1 MSSSAVPRC
10 SLYPPQ
16 LIIISVPSTDSSLA
30 RLPPFV
36 CLIFTGHEHF
46 STDSVFFLASFFL
59 DSIFPFSLIMTD
71 VNQINKF
78 SIKFHLPVFNTTILL
93 T

>member
-30 RLPPFV
+30 RLPPPFV
-36 CLIFTGHEHF
+36 CLIFTGHEDF
-46 STDSVFFLASFFL
+46 STDPVFFLASFFL

-78 SIKFHLPVFNTTILL
+78 YYISFIYLFLIQQYF
-93 T
+93 